1 MDSFQVFGSQLTGTL
16 PDARSGWVS
25 IRYFTI
31 ENTPM
36 GGSVPVSRGVW
47 TNLDELKIQNTYIH
61 GVFDDAFAF
70 DV

>member
-1 MDSFQVFGSQLTGTL
+1 M
-16 PDARSGWVS
+16 S